1 VFSKLIESER
11 RNFCDCWQIH
21 EKVPPC
27 IWYCLTNSVYLT
39 LLQRWT
45 NGAVVHGVR

>member
-1 VFSKLIESER
+1 MLSLLISEVVR
-11 RNFCDCWQIH
+11 G
-21 EKVPPC
+21 
-27 IWYCLTNSVYLT
+27 LTNSVYLT